1 MSYDDDLQNIN
12 EHFSGQKDW
21 WSKKQCNTCKKN
33 PDWYYCGGYLGAIN
47 VNTGEHY
54 EDIFEKINDIISEL
68 PNNTSFQHVIRVDGT
83 IVSTLNLDANEDEV
97 ININLFN

>member
-21 WSKKQCNTCKKN
+21 WSNKQCNTCKKN
-33 PDWYYCGGYLGAIN
+33 PDWYYCGGYLGALN

-54 EDIFEKINDIISEL
+54 EDIFEKINDIIENSSNEFNL
-68 PNNTSFQHVIRVDGT
+68 IINLDGNEILNTPIEFDENNT
-83 IVSTLNLDANEDEV
+83 
-97 ININLFN
+97 ININLY